1 MSQTICVLYFQFQI
15 VLSLNAYSIYSLYY
29 FFQKISEK
37 SLCSWYDIRKEF
49 FIMKLNVDLQ
59 NHSYPIFIE
68 RNAIQKVHE
77 YIPVTRK
84 IAIITD
90 TGVPE
95 KWVNIV
101 KEQCPDS
108 FVCTIP
114 QGEPSKCFDQYK
126 HLLEEMIQHNMSR
139 KDAIIAVGGGVVGDL
154 AGFVAASYMRGI
166 DFYNI
171 PTTVL
176 SQVDSSVGGKV
187 AIDMGS
193 YKNIVGAFWQ
203 PKTVIIDP
211 NVLSTL
217 SLRQQHNG
225 LCEALKMGLILD
237 DHLVSLF
244 EQDTLDID
252 AIITRSIELKRDV
265 VQQDERESNLRK
277 ILNFGHTIGH
287 AIESAYGLNTY
298 LHGECVAM
306 GMLFFI
312 EDEALKQR
320 VLSIYKKLDLPQVPD
335 YDTAILLEYVT
346 HDKKSSHNTV
356 STILVKQSGSYI
368 IKELSFEDIQNVLER
383 GPYEK

>member
-1 MSQTICVLYFQFQI
+1 
-15 VLSLNAYSIYSLYY
+15 
-29 FFQKISEK
+29 
-37 SLCSWYDIRKEF
+37 
-49 FIMKLNVDLQ
+49 MKLNVYLE
-59 NHSYPIFIE
+59 NHSYPIYIE

-77 YIPVTRK
+77 YIPVSRK

-108 FVCTIP
+108 FICTIP
-114 QGEPSKCFDQYK
+114 QGEQSKCFDQYK
-126 HLLEEMIQHNMSR
+126 HLLEEMISHNMSR
-139 KDAIIAVGGGVVGDL
+139 KDSIIAVGGGVVGDL

-244 EQDTLDID
+244 EQETLDID
-252 AIITRSIELKRDV
+252 TIITRSIELKRDV

-312 EDEALKQR
+312 EDKTLKQR
-320 VLSIYKKLDLPQVPD
+320 VLNIYKKLDLPQVPD
-335 YDTAILLEYVT
+335 YDTATLLEYVT
-346 HDKKSSHNTV
+346 HDKKSNHNTV
-356 STILVKQSGSYI
+356 STVLVEQSGSYI
-368 IKELSFEDIQNVLER
+368 IKELSFKEIQEVLER

>member
-1 MSQTICVLYFQFQI
+1 
-15 VLSLNAYSIYSLYY
+15 
-29 FFQKISEK
+29 
-37 SLCSWYDIRKEF
+37 
-49 FIMKLNVDLQ
+49 MKLNVDLE
-59 NHSYPIFIE
+59 NHSYPIYIE

-77 YIPVTRK
+77 YIPVSRK

-95 KWVNIV
+95 KWVKIV

-108 FVCTIP
+108 FICTIP

-126 HLLEEMIQHNMSR
+126 NLLEEMISHNMSR

-244 EQDTLDID
+244 EQETIDID

-312 EDEALKQR
+312 EDKTLKQR
-320 VLSIYKKLDLPQVPD
+320 VLNIYKKLDLPQVPN
-335 YDTAILLEYVT
+335 YDTSTLLEYVT

-356 STILVKQSGSYI
+356 STVLVEQSGSYI
-368 IKELSFEDIQNVLER
+368 IKELSFKEIQEVLER

>member
-1 MSQTICVLYFQFQI
+1 
-15 VLSLNAYSIYSLYY
+15 
-29 FFQKISEK
+29 
-37 SLCSWYDIRKEF
+37 
-49 FIMKLNVDLQ
+49 MKLNVYLE
-59 NHSYPIFIE
+59 NHSYPIYIE

-77 YIPVTRK
+77 YIPVSRK

-108 FVCTIP
+108 FICTIP
-114 QGEPSKCFDQYK
+114 QGEQSKCFDQYK
-126 HLLEEMIQHNMSR
+126 NLLEDMISHNMSR

-244 EQDTLDID
+244 EQETLDID
-252 AIITRSIELKRDV
+252 TIITRSIELKRDV

-312 EDEALKQR
+312 EDKTLKQR
-320 VLSIYKKLDLPQVPD
+320 VLNIYKKLDLPQVPD
-335 YDTAILLEYVT
+335 YDTATLLEYVT
-346 HDKKSSHNTV
+346 HDKKSNHNTV
-356 STILVKQSGSYI
+356 STVLVEQSGSYI
-368 IKELSFEDIQNVLER
+368 IKELSFKEIQEVLER
-383 GPYEK
+383 GPYEE

>member
-1 MSQTICVLYFQFQI
+1 
-15 VLSLNAYSIYSLYY
+15 
-29 FFQKISEK
+29 
-37 SLCSWYDIRKEF
+37 
-49 FIMKLNVDLQ
+49 MKLNVDLE
-59 NHSYPIFIE
+59 NHSYPIYIE

-77 YIPVTRK
+77 YIPVSRK

-101 KEQCPDS
+101 KQQCPDS
-108 FVCTIP
+108 FVFTIP

-126 HLLEEMIQHNMSR
+126 KLLEEMISHNMSR
-139 KDAIIAVGGGVVGDL
+139 KDAIIALGGGVVGDL

-312 EDEALKQR
+312 EDETLKQR
-320 VLSIYKKLDLPQVPD
+320 VLNIYKKLDLPQVPD
-335 YDTAILLEYVT
+335 YDTATLLEYVT

-368 IKELSFEDIQNVLER
+368 IKELSFKEIQEVLER

>member
-1 MSQTICVLYFQFQI
+1 
-15 VLSLNAYSIYSLYY
+15 
-29 FFQKISEK
+29 
-37 SLCSWYDIRKEF
+37 
-49 FIMKLNVDLQ
+49 MKLNVYLE
-59 NHSYPIFIE
+59 NHSYPIYIE

-77 YIPVTRK
+77 YIPVSRK

-108 FVCTIP
+108 FICTIP
-114 QGEPSKCFDQYK
+114 QGEPSKCFGQYK
-126 HLLEEMIQHNMSR
+126 NLLEDMISHNMSR

-171 PTTVL
+171 PTTLL
-176 SQVDSSVGGKV
+176 SQLDSSVGGKV

-244 EQDTLDID
+244 EQETLDID
-252 AIITRSIELKRDV
+252 TIITRSIELKRDV

-312 EDEALKQR
+312 EDKTLKQR
-320 VLSIYKKLDLPQVPD
+320 VLNIYKKLDLPQVPD
-335 YDTAILLEYVT
+335 YDTATLLEYVT
-346 HDKKSSHNTV
+346 HDKKSNHNTV
-356 STILVKQSGSYI
+356 STVLVEQSGSYI
-368 IKELSFEDIQNVLER
+368 IKELSFKEIQEVLER
-383 GPYEK
+383 GPYEE

>member
-1 MSQTICVLYFQFQI
+1 
-15 VLSLNAYSIYSLYY
+15 
-29 FFQKISEK
+29 
-37 SLCSWYDIRKEF
+37 
-49 FIMKLNVDLQ
+49 MKLNVDLQ
-59 NHSYPIFIE
+59 NHSYPIYIE

-77 YIPVTRK
+77 YIPVSRK

-95 KWVNIV
+95 KWVNTV

-187 AIDMGS
+187 AVDVGS

-203 PKTVIIDP
+203 PKAVIIDP

-217 SLRQQHNG
+217 SQRQINNG
-225 LCEALKMGLILD
+225 LVEALKTGLIQD
-237 DHLVSLF
+237 ETLVELF
-244 EQDTLDID
+244 EQESLDID
-252 AIITRSIELKRDV
+252 QIIARSINVKRKVVEQDV
-265 VQQDERESNLRK
+265 KESNLRK

-287 AIESAYGLNTY
+287 AIEGAYGLNTY

-312 EDEALKQR
+312 ENKALQER
-320 VLSIYKKLDLPQVPD
+320 VLRIYQRLELPEVPEYDVDTLMD
-335 YDTAILLEYVT
+335 YIV
-346 HDKKSSHNTV
+346 HDKKSHASTTTV
-356 STILVKQSGSYI
+356 VKVYEAGSYQLE
-368 IKELSFEDIQNVLER
+368 ELSHKALRELLEKR
-383 GPYEK
+383 ECYEK

>member
-1 MSQTICVLYFQFQI
+1 
-15 VLSLNAYSIYSLYY
+15 
-29 FFQKISEK
+29 
-37 SLCSWYDIRKEF
+37 
-49 FIMKLNVDLQ
+49 MKLNVDLQ
-59 NHSYPIFIE
+59 NHSYPIYIE

-77 YIPVTRK
+77 YIPVSRK

-95 KWVNIV
+95 KWVNTV

-108 FVCTIP
+108 FVYTIP
-114 QGEPSKCFDQYK
+114 QGEPSKCFNQYK

-237 DHLVSLF
+237 NHLVSLF

-312 EDEALKQR
+312 EDEALKNR
-320 VLSIYKKLDLPQVPD
+320 VLNIYKKLDLPQVPD
-335 YDTAILLEYVT
+335 YDTSTLLEYVT

-356 STILVKQSGSYI
+356 STILVEQSGSYI
-368 IKELSFEDIQNVLER
+368 IKELSFVEIQEVLER

>member
-1 MSQTICVLYFQFQI
+1 
-15 VLSLNAYSIYSLYY
+15 
-29 FFQKISEK
+29 
-37 SLCSWYDIRKEF
+37 
-49 FIMKLNVDLQ
+49 MKLNVDLE
-59 NHSYPIFIE
+59 NHSYPIYIE

-77 YIPVTRK
+77 YIPVSRK

-108 FVCTIP
+108 FICTIP
-114 QGEPSKCFDQYK
+114 QGVPSKCFDQYK
-126 HLLEEMIQHNMSR
+126 KLLEEMISHNMSR

-217 SLRQQHNG
+217 SFRQQHNG

-244 EQDTLDID
+244 EQETLDID

-312 EDEALKQR
+312 EDETLKQR
-320 VLSIYKKLDLPQVPD
+320 VLNIYKKLDLPQVPD
-335 YDTAILLEYVT
+335 YDTATLLEYVT

-368 IKELSFEDIQNVLER
+368 IKELSFKEIQEVLER

>member
-1 MSQTICVLYFQFQI
+1 MELGANS
-15 VLSLNAYSIYSLYY
+15 
-29 FFQKISEK
+29 
-37 SLCSWYDIRKEF
+37 YDITVERGALQRAGELLKLGRKVL
-49 FIMKLNVDLQ
+49 I
-59 NHSYPIFIE
+59 
-68 RNAIQKVHE
+68 
-77 YIPVTRK
+77 VTDDGVPFRYSDK
-84 IAIITD
+84 IASFC
-90 TGVPE
+90 
-95 KWVNIV
+95 
-101 KEQCPDS
+101 KEPY
-108 FVCTIP
+108 VVTLP
-114 QGEPSKCFDQYK
+114 QGERNKCMSTYMR
-126 HLLEEMIQHNMSR
+126 LLEKMVENNFTR
-139 KDAIIAVGGGVVGDL
+139 NDCVVAVGGGVMGDL

-217 SLRQQHNG
+217 SFRQQHNG

-244 EQDTLDID
+244 EQETLDID
-252 AIITRSIELKRDV
+252 TIITRSIELKRDV

-312 EDEALKQR
+312 EDKTLKQR
-320 VLSIYKKLDLPQVPD
+320 VLNIYKKLDLPQVPD
-335 YDTAILLEYVT
+335 YDTATLLEYVT
-346 HDKKSSHNTV
+346 HDKKSNHNTV
-356 STILVKQSGSYI
+356 STVLVEQSGSYI
-368 IKELSFEDIQNVLER
+368 IKELSFKEIQEVLER
-383 GPYEK
+383 GPYEE

>member
-1 MSQTICVLYFQFQI
+1 
-15 VLSLNAYSIYSLYY
+15 
-29 FFQKISEK
+29 
-37 SLCSWYDIRKEF
+37 
-49 FIMKLNVDLQ
+49 MKLNVDLKE
-59 NHSYPIFIE
+59 HSYPIYIE
-68 RNAIQKVHE
+68 RNGIENIQE
-77 YIPVTRK
+77 YLNVNRK

-95 KWVNIV
+95 KWINTI
-101 KEQCPDS
+101 KKQCPDS
-108 FVCTIP
+108 FICIIP

-126 HLLEEMIQHNMSR
+126 HLLEEMIQHEMTR
-139 KDAIIAVGGGVVGDL
+139 KDAIMAVGGGVVGDL
-154 AGFVAASYMRGI
+154 SGFVAASYMRGI

-203 PKTVIIDP
+203 PKAVIIDA

-217 SLRQQHNG
+217 SIRQQHNG

-244 EQDTLDID
+244 EKETLDMD
-252 AIITRSIELKRDV
+252 QIISRSIELKRDIV
-265 VQQDERESNLRK
+265 IQDERESNLRK

-287 AIESAYGLNTY
+287 AIESAYGLDTY

-312 EDEALKQR
+312 LDKNLKER
-320 VLSIYKKLDLPQVPD
+320 VLKIYDKLNLPKVPD
-335 YDTAILLEYVT
+335 YDIDTLMNYIS
-346 HDKKSSHNTV
+346 HDKKSSHQSV
-356 STILVKQSGSYI
+356 STIQVEKSGFYL
-368 IKELSFEDIQNVLER
+368 IKEMDFNAVRKILER

>member
-1 MSQTICVLYFQFQI
+1 
-15 VLSLNAYSIYSLYY
+15 
-29 FFQKISEK
+29 
-37 SLCSWYDIRKEF
+37 
-49 FIMKLNVDLQ
+49 MKLNVYLE
-59 NHSYPIFIE
+59 NHSYPIYIE

-77 YIPVTRK
+77 YIPISRK

-108 FVCTIP
+108 FICTIP
-114 QGEPSKCFDQYK
+114 QGEQSKCFDQYK
-126 HLLEEMIQHNMSR
+126 HLLEEMISHNMSR
-139 KDAIIAVGGGVVGDL
+139 KDSIIAVGGGVVGDL

-252 AIITRSIELKRDV
+252 TIITRSIELKRDV

-312 EDEALKQR
+312 EDKTLKQR
-320 VLSIYKKLDLPQVPD
+320 VLNIYKKLDLPQVPD
-335 YDTAILLEYVT
+335 YDTATLLEYVT
-346 HDKKSSHNTV
+346 HDKKSNHNTV
-356 STILVKQSGSYI
+356 STVLVEQSGSYI
-368 IKELSFEDIQNVLER
+368 IKELSFKEIQEVLER
-383 GPYEK
+383 GPYEE

>member
-1 MSQTICVLYFQFQI
+1 
-15 VLSLNAYSIYSLYY
+15 
-29 FFQKISEK
+29 
-37 SLCSWYDIRKEF
+37 
-49 FIMKLNVDLQ
+49 MKLNVDLE
-59 NHSYPIFIE
+59 NHSYPIYIE

-77 YIPVTRK
+77 YIPVSRK

-114 QGEPSKCFDQYK
+114 QGESSKCFDQYK
-126 HLLEEMIQHNMSR
+126 HLLEEMISHNMSR

-312 EDEALKQR
+312 EDKPLKQR
-320 VLSIYKKLDLPQVPD
+320 VLNIYKKLDLPQVPD
-335 YDTAILLEYVT
+335 YDTATLLEYVT

-368 IKELSFEDIQNVLER
+368 IKELSFKEIQEVLER

>member
-1 MSQTICVLYFQFQI
+1 
-15 VLSLNAYSIYSLYY
+15 
-29 FFQKISEK
+29 
-37 SLCSWYDIRKEF
+37 
-49 FIMKLNVDLQ
+49 MKLNVYLE
-59 NHSYPIFIE
+59 NHSYPIYIE

-77 YIPVTRK
+77 YIPVSRK

-108 FVCTIP
+108 FICTIP

-126 HLLEEMIQHNMSR
+126 NLLEDMISHNMSR

-252 AIITRSIELKRDV
+252 TIITRSIELKRDV

-277 ILNFGHTIGH
+277 ILNFGHTI
-287 AIESAYGLNTY
+287 
-298 LHGECVAM
+298 
-306 GMLFFI
+306 
-312 EDEALKQR
+312 
-320 VLSIYKKLDLPQVPD
+320 
-335 YDTAILLEYVT
+335 
-346 HDKKSSHNTV
+346 
-356 STILVKQSGSYI
+356 
-368 IKELSFEDIQNVLER
+368 
-383 GPYEK
+383 

>member
-1 MSQTICVLYFQFQI
+1 
-15 VLSLNAYSIYSLYY
+15 
-29 FFQKISEK
+29 
-37 SLCSWYDIRKEF
+37 
-49 FIMKLNVDLQ
+49 MKLNVYLE
-59 NHSYPIFIE
+59 NHSYPIYIE

-77 YIPVTRK
+77 YIPVSRK

-108 FVCTIP
+108 FICTIP
-114 QGEPSKCFDQYK
+114 QGEQSKCFDQYK
-126 HLLEEMIQHNMSR
+126 HLLEEMISHNMSR
-139 KDAIIAVGGGVVGDL
+139 KDSIIAVGGGVVGDL

-252 AIITRSIELKRDV
+252 TIITRSIELKRDV

-312 EDEALKQR
+312 EDKTLKQR
-320 VLSIYKKLDLPQVPD
+320 VLNIYKKLDLPQVPD
-335 YDTAILLEYVT
+335 YDTATLLEYVT
-346 HDKKSSHNTV
+346 HDKKSNHNTV
-356 STILVKQSGSYI
+356 STVLVEQSGSYI
-368 IKELSFEDIQNVLER
+368 IKELSFKEIQEVLER

>member
-1 MSQTICVLYFQFQI
+1 MKQI
-15 VLSLNAYSIYSLYY
+15 V
-29 FFQKISEK
+29 
-37 SLCSWYDIRKEF
+37 
-49 FIMKLNVDLQ
+49 DLKD
-59 NHSYPIFIE
+59 HSYPIYIE
-68 RNAIQKVHE
+68 RNGIKKVKE
-77 YIPVTRK
+77 YIPVQRK

-90 TGVPE
+90 TGVPQ
-95 KWVNIV
+95 KWVDKV
-101 KEQCPDS
+101 QTQCPDS
-108 FVCTIP
+108 FVCTIS
-114 QGEPSKCFDQYK
+114 QGEQSKCFEQYK
-126 HLLEEMIQHNMSR
+126 HLLNQMVEHDMSR
-139 KDAIIAVGGGVVGDL
+139 SDAIIAVGGGVVGDL

-171 PTTVL
+171 PTTIL

-225 LCEALKMGLILD
+225 LCEALKTGLIQD
-237 DHLVSLF
+237 EKIIELF
-244 EQDTLDID
+244 EKDELDID
-252 AIITRSIELKRDV
+252 EIIQRSINVKRLV
-265 VQQDERESNLRK
+265 VQQDEKESNLRK

-287 AIESAYGLNTY
+287 AIEGAYGLNSY

-312 EDEALKQR
+312 EDSTLKDR
-320 VLSIYKKLDLPQVPD
+320 VLKIYEKLNVPKVPE
-335 YDTAILLEYVT
+335 YNVDTLMEYIA
-346 HDKKSSHNTV
+346 HDKKTNHNTV
-356 STILVKQSGSYI
+356 SI
-368 IKELSFEDIQNVLER
+368 IKVKKAGTYSIEELALDEIKKILER

>member
-1 MSQTICVLYFQFQI
+1 
-15 VLSLNAYSIYSLYY
+15 
-29 FFQKISEK
+29 
-37 SLCSWYDIRKEF
+37 
-49 FIMKLNVDLQ
+49 MKLNVDLE
-59 NHSYPIFIE
+59 NHSYPIYIE

-77 YIPVTRK
+77 YIPVSRK

-108 FVCTIP
+108 FICTIP

-126 HLLEEMIQHNMSR
+126 NLLEEMISHNMSR

-203 PKTVIIDP
+203 MNKWHDIVIFCDYINHFFGEIPRVTCCKT
-211 NVLSTL
+211 N
-217 SLRQQHNG
+217 
-225 LCEALKMGLILD
+225 
-237 DHLVSLF
+237 
-244 EQDTLDID
+244 
-252 AIITRSIELKRDV
+252 TRNANF
-265 VQQDERESNLRK
+265 SN
-277 ILNFGHTIGH
+277 
-287 AIESAYGLNTY
+287 
-298 LHGECVAM
+298 
-306 GMLFFI
+306 FF
-312 EDEALKQR
+312 
-320 VLSIYKKLDLPQVPD
+320 
-335 YDTAILLEYVT
+335 
-346 HDKKSSHNTV
+346 
-356 STILVKQSGSYI
+356 
-368 IKELSFEDIQNVLER
+368 
-383 GPYEK
+383 

>member
-1 MSQTICVLYFQFQI
+1 
-15 VLSLNAYSIYSLYY
+15 
-29 FFQKISEK
+29 
-37 SLCSWYDIRKEF
+37 
-49 FIMKLNVDLQ
+49 MKLNVNLE
-59 NHSYPIFIE
+59 NHSYPIYIE

-77 YIPVTRK
+77 YIPVSRK

-108 FVCTIP
+108 FICTIP
-114 QGEPSKCFDQYK
+114 QGEQSKCFDQYK
-126 HLLEEMIQHNMSR
+126 HLLEEMISHNMSR
-139 KDAIIAVGGGVVGDL
+139 KDSIIAVGGGVVGDL

-244 EQDTLDID
+244 EQETLDID
-252 AIITRSIELKRDV
+252 TIITRSIELKRDV

-312 EDEALKQR
+312 EDKTLKQR
-320 VLSIYKKLDLPQVPD
+320 VLNIYKKLDLPQVPD
-335 YDTAILLEYVT
+335 YDTATLLEYVT
-346 HDKKSSHNTV
+346 HDKKSNHNTV
-356 STILVKQSGSYI
+356 STVLVEQSGSYI
-368 IKELSFEDIQNVLER
+368 IKELSFKEIQEVLER

>member
-1 MSQTICVLYFQFQI
+1 
-15 VLSLNAYSIYSLYY
+15 
-29 FFQKISEK
+29 
-37 SLCSWYDIRKEF
+37 
-49 FIMKLNVDLQ
+49 MKLNVYLE
-59 NHSYPIFIE
+59 NHSYPIYIE

-77 YIPVTRK
+77 YIPVSRK

-108 FVCTIP
+108 FICTIP
-114 QGEPSKCFDQYK
+114 QGEQSKCFDQYK
-126 HLLEEMIQHNMSR
+126 HLLEEMISHNMSR
-139 KDAIIAVGGGVVGDL
+139 KDSIIAVGGGVVGDL

-252 AIITRSIELKRDV
+252 TIITRSIELKRDV

-287 AIESAYGLNTY
+287 AIESAYGINTY

-312 EDEALKQR
+312 EDKTLKQR
-320 VLSIYKKLDLPQVPD
+320 VLNIYKKLDLPQVPD
-335 YDTAILLEYVT
+335 YDTATLLEYVT
-346 HDKKSSHNTV
+346 HDKKSNHNTV
-356 STILVKQSGSYI
+356 STVLVEQSGSYI
-368 IKELSFEDIQNVLER
+368 IKELSFKEIQEVLER

>member
-1 MSQTICVLYFQFQI
+1 
-15 VLSLNAYSIYSLYY
+15 
-29 FFQKISEK
+29 
-37 SLCSWYDIRKEF
+37 
-49 FIMKLNVDLQ
+49 MKLNVDLE
-59 NHSYPIFIE
+59 NHSYPIYIE

-77 YIPVTRK
+77 YIPVSRK

-108 FVCTIP
+108 FICTIP
-114 QGEPSKCFDQYK
+114 QGELSKCFDQYK
-126 HLLEEMIQHNMSR
+126 NLLEEMISHNMSR

-244 EQDTLDID
+244 EQETIDID

-312 EDEALKQR
+312 EDKTLKQR
-320 VLSIYKKLDLPQVPD
+320 VLNIYKKLDLPQVPD
-335 YDTAILLEYVT
+335 YDTATLLEYVT

>member
-1 MSQTICVLYFQFQI
+1 
-15 VLSLNAYSIYSLYY
+15 
-29 FFQKISEK
+29 
-37 SLCSWYDIRKEF
+37 
-49 FIMKLNVDLQ
+49 MKQVVDLKD
-59 NHSYPIFIE
+59 HSYPIYIE
-68 RNAIQKVHE
+68 RKGIEKVKD
-77 YIPVTRK
+77 YIPVQRK

-90 TGVPE
+90 TGVP
-95 KWVNIV
+95 KQWVDTV
-101 KEQCPDS
+101 QKQCPDS
-108 FVCTIP
+108 FVLTIP
-114 QGEPSKCFDQYK
+114 QGEQSKCFEQYNK
-126 HLLEEMIQHNMSR
+126 LLNQMIEHDMSR
-139 KDAIIAVGGGVVGDL
+139 SDAIIAIGGGVVGDL

-171 PTTVL
+171 PTTIL

-225 LCEALKMGLILD
+225 LCEALKTGLIQD
-237 DHLVSLF
+237 EKIIEHF
-244 EQDTLDID
+244 EKDELDID
-252 AIITRSIELKRDV
+252 EIIQRSINVKRLV
-265 VQQDERESNLRK
+265 VQQDEKESNLRK

-287 AIESAYGLNTY
+287 AIEGAYGLNTY

-312 EDEALKQR
+312 EDNELKSR
-320 VLSIYKKLDLPQVPD
+320 ILKIYEKLNLPKIPE
-335 YDTAILLEYVT
+335 YDVDTLMKYIS
-346 HDKKSSHNTV
+346 HDKKTNHNTV
-356 STILVKQSGSYI
+356 SVIKVKKAGTYSI
-368 IKELSFEDIQNVLER
+368 EDVTLDEIKEVLER

>member
-1 MSQTICVLYFQFQI
+1 
-15 VLSLNAYSIYSLYY
+15 
-29 FFQKISEK
+29 
-37 SLCSWYDIRKEF
+37 
-49 FIMKLNVDLQ
+49 MKLNVDLE
-59 NHSYPIFIE
+59 NHSYPIYIE

-77 YIPVTRK
+77 YFPVSRK

-101 KEQCPDS
+101 KQQCPDS
-108 FVCTIP
+108 FVCTTP

-126 HLLEEMIQHNMSR
+126 KLLEEMIQHNMSR

-217 SLRQQHNG
+217 SFRQQHNG

-244 EQDTLDID
+244 EQETLDID

-320 VLSIYKKLDLPQVPD
+320 VLNIYKKLDLPQVPD
-335 YDTAILLEYVT
+335 YDTSTLLEYVT

>member
-1 MSQTICVLYFQFQI
+1 
-15 VLSLNAYSIYSLYY
+15 
-29 FFQKISEK
+29 
-37 SLCSWYDIRKEF
+37 
-49 FIMKLNVDLQ
+49 MKLNVDLE
-59 NHSYPIFIE
+59 NHSYPIYIE

-77 YIPVTRK
+77 YIPVSRK

-101 KEQCPDS
+101 KQQCPDS

-114 QGEPSKCFDQYK
+114 QGELSKCFDQYK
-126 HLLEEMIQHNMSR
+126 KLLEEMISHNMSR
-139 KDAIIAVGGGVVGDL
+139 KDAIIALGGGVVGDL

-244 EQDTLDID
+244 EQETLDID

-312 EDEALKQR
+312 EDETLKQR
-320 VLSIYKKLDLPQVPD
+320 VLNIYKKLDLPQVPD
-335 YDTAILLEYVT
+335 YDTATLLEYVT

-368 IKELSFEDIQNVLER
+368 IKELSFKEIQEVLER

>member
-1 MSQTICVLYFQFQI
+1 
-15 VLSLNAYSIYSLYY
+15 
-29 FFQKISEK
+29 
-37 SLCSWYDIRKEF
+37 
-49 FIMKLNVDLQ
+49 MKLNVDLE
-59 NHSYPIFIE
+59 NHSYPIYIE

-77 YIPVTRK
+77 YIPVSRK

-101 KEQCPDS
+101 KQQCPDS
-108 FVCTIP
+108 FVWTIP

-126 HLLEEMIQHNMSR
+126 KLLEEMISHNMSR
-139 KDAIIAVGGGVVGDL
+139 KDAIIALGGGVVGDL

-244 EQDTLDID
+244 EQETLDID

-312 EDEALKQR
+312 EDETLKQR
-320 VLSIYKKLDLPQVPD
+320 VLNIYKKLDLPQVPD
-335 YDTAILLEYVT
+335 YDTATLLEYVT

-368 IKELSFEDIQNVLER
+368 IKELSFKEIQEVLER